1 MAPPAPVTPRIDRSA
16 SQLRLPV
23 VVGPAALSDA
33 PVLVAAPPVDDD
45 RADVVW
51 RIERDVLAAS
61 TACVIDHGARTETD
75 EGIVACERYEGRVTV
90 ADETFAQTATARH
103 RFDLDLVHVAVSTE
117 TRLDVRAD
125 ASALDVTI
133 DLDVWEGAERIEQR
147 QWHRRIARD
156 LQ

>member
-1 MAPPAPVTPRIDRSA
+1 
-16 SQLRLPV
+16 
-23 VVGPAALSDA
+23 
-33 PVLVAAPPVDDD
+33 
-45 RADVVW
+45 
-51 RIERDVLAAS
+51 
-61 TACVIDHGARTETD
+61 
-75 EGIVACERYEGRVTV
+75 
-90 ADETFAQTATARH
+90 
-103 RFDLDLVHVAVSTE
+103 VSTE